1 MAAVLHLLKGADA
14 SLARAVLD
22 RQLREGDR
30 VTVVLLPG
38 SAVPELPA
46 GVQMR
51 RLNGDLTY
59 GQLVDLIFEVDQ
71 VVTW

>member
-14 SLARAVLD
+14 TLARAVLD
-22 RQLREGDR
+22 RQLRDGDR

-38 SAVPELPA
+38 SAAPELPA
-46 GVQMR
+46 GVVMR

-59 GQLVDLIFEVDQ
+59 GELVDLIFEVDQ

>member
-1 MAAVLHLLKGADA
+1 MAAVLHLLKGTEAT
-14 SLARAVLD
+14 LARAVLD

-38 SAVPELPA
+38 SGAPELPP
-46 GVQMR
+46 GVAIR

>member
-14 SLARAVLD
+14 TLARAVLD

>member
-22 RQLREGDR
+22 RQLSEGDR

-38 SAVPELPA
+38 SVVPELPA

-59 GQLVDLIFEVDQ
+59 GQLVDLIFEADQ

>member
-1 MAAVLHLLKGADA
+1 MAAILHLLKGADA

>member
-14 SLARAVLD
+14 ALARAVLD

-38 SAVPELPA
+38 SAVPDLPA

>member
-14 SLARAVLD
+14 TLARAVLD

-38 SAVPELPA
+38 SGAPELPS
-46 GVQMR
+46 GVVIR

>member
-14 SLARAVLD
+14 TLARAVLD

-51 RLNGDLTY
+51 RLDGDLTY

>member
-30 VTVVLLPG
+30 VTVVLLSG
-38 SAVPELPA
+38 SAEPELPA

-59 GQLVDLIFEVDQ
+59 GQLLDLIFEVDQ

>member
-14 SLARAVLD
+14 TLARAVLD

-51 RLNGDLTY
+51 RLDGDLAY

>member
-14 SLARAVLD
+14 TLARAVLD

-38 SAVPELPA
+38 SAVPDLPA

>member
-14 SLARAVLD
+14 TLARAVLD

-38 SAVPELPA
+38 SDAPELPA
-46 GVQMR
+46 GVAIR

>member
-1 MAAVLHLLKGADA
+1 MAAVLHLLKGADV

-38 SAVPELPA
+38 SAVPDLPA
-46 GVQMR
+46 GVQTR
-51 RLNGDLTY
+51 RLDGDLTY

>member
-30 VTVVLLPG
+30 VTVVLLSG
-38 SAVPELPA
+38 SAEPELPA
-46 GVQMR
+46 GVQKR

>member
-1 MAAVLHLLKGADA
+1 MAAILHLLKGADA

-38 SAVPELPA
+38 SAEPELPA
-46 GVQMR
+46 GVLMR

>member
-38 SAVPELPA
+38 SAVPDLPA